1 MKGSPHLGPATAPPP
16 VASHASP
23 IQRAATNRQQAG
35 RSSSLSMV
43 PPLRTADTVV
53 QSGHDSIFPHAPPF
67 PPHPPQASS
76 PSASRPPSF
85 ATHGELS
92 SSTSNF
98 PPQQMHQHQRPGV
111 GPQRSSFTQH
121 SAIPGSTPGQLT
133 TPPGPVHGKP
143 STTAAPH
150 VRLAIGLHLPPPP
163 HKKTIVLCIPGSFP
177 SFRPAVGDYCSS

>member
-1 MKGSPHLGPATAPPP
+1 MKGSPHLGPARAPPP
-16 VASHASP
+16 AASHASP

-35 RSSSLSMV
+35 RSSSSSMV

-53 QSGHDSIFPHAPPF
+53 QSDHDSIFPHAPPF

-76 PSASRPPSF
+76 PPASRPSF
-85 ATHGELS
+85 PTHGELS

-98 PPQQMHQHQRPGV
+98 PQQMHQHQRPGA

-121 SAIPGSTPGQLT
+121 SAIPRSTPGQLT

-143 STTAAPH
+143 
-150 VRLAIGLHLPPPP
+150 PPP
-163 HKKTIVLCIPGSFP
+163 KKNIVLCIPGSFP
-177 SFRPAVGDYCSS
+177 SFRPAVADYCSS